1 VVIIAKNNKRFVC
14 IAPVTSTFKAVHI
27 KPEIIKILNS
37 VLKISQKIRRKN
49 VWKKHNGKILT
60 MTLKA
65 VIKCFLK
72 RKLGKE
78 DLNHCR
84 TGFRIFITLNNKK

>member
-1 VVIIAKNNKRFVC
+1 M
-14 IAPVTSTFKAVHI
+14 TSTFTGV
-27 KPEIIKILNS
+27 EIIKILNS
-37 VLKISQKIRRKN
+37 VLKISQKIRRQN
-49 VWKKHNGKILT
+49 VWKKRDGKILK

-65 VIKCFLK
+65 VIKCLLK

-84 TGFRIFITLNNKK
+84 TGFRIFHYLKQEKIRKKHDFFE